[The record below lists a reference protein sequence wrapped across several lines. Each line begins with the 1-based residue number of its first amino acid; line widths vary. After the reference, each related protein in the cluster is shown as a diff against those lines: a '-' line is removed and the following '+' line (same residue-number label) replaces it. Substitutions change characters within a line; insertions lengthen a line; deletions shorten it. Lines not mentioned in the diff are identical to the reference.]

1 VEGPRAAS
9 STAGPDVGRAR
20 LGGLAGALLLL
31 LAAALLHG
39 PRLDAPFGL
48 HEGGGDLYGC
58 FHRVW
63 DDFGFAALRGTPLR
77 PQRFGTLEGASLW
90 LDHPPLLLWVSGAL
104 AASEWA
110 LRLPSVLSAWLAAV
124 ALFLLLRRALGGG
137 PALAA
142 ALLLL
147 LVPMVSLF
155 AQMSYEDAALAAG
168 LWLFLAALRAR
179 EPGPARGAWT
189 ALLAAIAIVGPWIDW
204 AFAFYGLGL
213 LALVGKR
220 SLRRTVANVLLP
232 AGCALLSLGAMQAW
246 RLWAPHAPDVPARS
260 AALSLPDLVEHAVL
274 ARPAAG
280 DFAQSVLPLL
290 ARGFTLPVLVI
301 GALGLPL
308 LWRRLPRLTAAL
320 LVPGLLFPH
329 VFAWHSARH
338 YGFFAYLTPLLAGG
352 AAALLTPRTL
362 PAALRALAGA
372 ALVAATAVSA
382 AHWQAVASTSFFRD
396 LGAEL
401 DAAAADGH
409 AVLHNF
415 RVVYPWYVH
424 SPRVLLTPVTTTAEL
439 QAAQALLPP
448 AEPLRLLWLEWET
461 VRDDGTVR
469 PSEPTDEALA
479 AWLARWPARRLTAL
493 EQGFRTDD
501 DRATVRVRQARLVT
515 LGEPEPGR

>member
-1 VEGPRAAS
+1 MGAAP
-9 STAGPDVGRAR
+9 STAAPGVERALR
-20 LGGLAGALLLL
+20 PGGIAGAALLL

-77 PQRFGTLEGASLW
+77 PQRFGTLEGAGPW

-110 LRLPSVLSAWLAAV
+110 LRLPTVLSAWLAAV
-124 ALFLLLRRALGGG
+124 ALFLLLRRALGGW
-137 PALAA
+137 PALTA

-155 AQMSYEDAALAAG
+155 AQMSYEDAVLAAG
-168 LWLFLAALRAR
+168 LWLYLAALRAR
-179 EPGPARGAWT
+179 EAGPRRGAWT
-189 ALLAAIAIVGPWIDW
+189 ALLAALAIVGPWIDW

-213 LALVGKR
+213 LALLGER
-220 SLRRTVANVLLP
+220 SLGRTLKHVLLP
-232 AGCALLSLGAMQAW
+232 GACALLSLAAMQAW
-246 RLWAPHAPDVPARS
+246 RVWAPQVPAIPVRLE
-260 AALSLPDLVEHAVL
+260 ALGFSDLVAHAVQP
-274 ARPAAG
+274 RPEVG
-280 DFAQSVLPLL
+280 GFAHSALPLL
-290 ARGFTLPVLVI
+290 ARGFTLPVLVL

-320 LVPGLLFPH
+320 LVPGALFPL

-338 YGFFAYLTPLLAGG
+338 YGFFNYLTPLLAGG
-352 AAALLTPRTL
+352 AVALLLAPRAL

-372 ALVAATAVSA
+372 ALVAATAFA
-382 AHWQAVASTSFFRD
+382 AARWQAAASTSFFRD
-396 LGAEL
+396 VGAEL
-401 DAAAADGH
+401 DAAASDGQ

-424 SPRVLLTPVTTTAEL
+424 SPRVVLTPVTTTAEL
-439 QAAQALLPP
+439 QTARALFAPDERLS
-448 AEPLRLLWLEWET
+448 LLWLEWET
-461 VRDDGTVR
+461 VPDDGVAR

-479 AWLARWPARRLTAL
+479 GWLARQPSRRLPSL

-501 DRATVRVRQARLVT
+501 DRATVRVREARLVS
-515 LGEPEPGR
+515 LH